1 MDIPMED
8 VKGMK
13 VLSKLEKIALIIAA
27 SKKAEK
33 RKKILEREI
42 NQRIKKRDKLE
53 ELTRRFEDA
62 IDDIMSDRPNY
73 ILSIKGESL

>member
-13 VLSKLEKIALIIAA
+13 VLTKLEKIALIIAA

-33 RKKILEREI
+33 RKKVLRREI
-42 NQRIKKRDKLE
+42 CQRIKKLDELE
-53 ELTRRFEDA
+53 RLAGRFEDA
-62 IDDIMSDRPNY
+62 IDDIMNNRPNY
-73 ILSIKGESL
+73 ILSKKGESL